1 MNKKQ
6 YKQLAINLLEA
17 IPNKYYY
24 LDYRD
29 HNIVITHINDS
40 YKNNSKRISIP
51 YNKDEETIKARYDEA
66 MKLIKENK

>member
-1 MNKKQ
+1 MDRGQ

-29 HNIVITHINDS
+29 HNIVITHINKR
-40 YKNNSKRISIP
+40 YNNNNKRISIP
-51 YNKDEETIKARYDEA
+51 FNKDEETIKELYDEA

>member
-1 MNKKQ
+1 MDREQ

-29 HNIVITHINDS
+29 HNIVITHINKR
-40 YKNNSKRISIP
+40 YNNNSKRISIP
-51 YNKDEETIKARYDEA
+51 FNKDDETIKSRYEEA
-66 MKLIKENK
+66 MKLIKASK